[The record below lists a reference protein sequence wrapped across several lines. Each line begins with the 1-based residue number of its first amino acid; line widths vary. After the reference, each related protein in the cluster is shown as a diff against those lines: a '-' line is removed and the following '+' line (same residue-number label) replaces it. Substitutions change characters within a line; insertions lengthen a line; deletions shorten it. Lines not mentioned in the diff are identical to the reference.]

1 MYEAFNNMS
10 SSLLY
15 EFAEGGAKI
24 SPGGGGGRPPASP
37 PAGAGAAQN
46 PTGSTEQS
54 DLVVLQPFI
63 AVQVVD
69 ANSSHVEASS
79 LFDLISHQ

>member
-1 MYEAFNNMS
+1 MNSQKGEPKFPQ
-10 SSLLY
+10 
-15 EFAEGGAKI
+15 EGEGAG
-24 SPGGGGGRPPASP
+24 PLPPP